1 MPQAKQG
8 DVVAIHY
15 KGQLDDGSVF
25 DSSEGREPLEFQIGA
40 NQVIPG
46 FEAAVLG
53 LDLGQSRTTRIEPD
67 QAYGPRRDEMLIT
80 VGKERFPEGMD
91 IESGQEFQLDG
102 GSGDM
107 PVVVTEVTETT
118 VTLDGNHPL
127 AGEELHFDVE
137 VLEVRAATEEEKE
150 HGHAHGPDGRP

>member
-67 QAYGPRRDEMLIT
+67 QAYGPHRDEMLIT

-127 AGEELHFDVE
+127 AGKALTFHIELVS
-137 VLEVRAATEEEKE
+137 VK
-150 HGHAHGPDGRP
+150 

>member
-91 IESGQEFQLDG
+91 IDSGQEFQLDG

-127 AGEELHFDVE
+127 AGKALTFHIELVS
-137 VLEVRAATEEEKE
+137 VK
-150 HGHAHGPDGRP
+150 

>member
-25 DSSEGREPLEFQIGA
+25 DSSEGREPLEFKIGA

-127 AGEELHFDVE
+127 AGKSLTFHIELVS
-137 VLEVRAATEEEKE
+137 VK
-150 HGHAHGPDGRP
+150 

>member
-67 QAYGPRRDEMLIT
+67 QAYGPRRDEMMIT

-127 AGEELHFDVE
+127 AGKALTFHIELVS
-137 VLEVRAATEEEKE
+137 VK
-150 HGHAHGPDGRP
+150 

>member
-127 AGEELHFDVE
+127 AGKALTFHIELVS
-137 VLEVRAATEEEKE
+137 VK
-150 HGHAHGPDGRP
+150 

>member
-102 GSGDM
+102 GNGDM

-127 AGEELHFDVE
+127 AGKALTFHIELISV
-137 VLEVRAATEEEKE
+137 K
-150 HGHAHGPDGRP
+150 